1 MRDFYEA
8 NKGALRTAII
18 MILITLVVLIIT
30 SVINNFR
37 NATTPKKVLDA
48 LAKSY
53 YEETFHPS
61 VMKNNSTG
69 YAAVLAK
76 YEKNGIKMSIKN
88 FMSLYKDIDFEIFT
102 KGKYASCDL
111 DLTYVIIYPKSPY
124 GVEDYTL
131 KEEVYCD
138 VGVAQEESGEKDT
151 NKTETTPSEGKGEK
165 NE

>member
-8 NKGALRTAII
+8 NKGALKTAII
-18 MILITLVVLIIT
+18 MIILTLVILVIT
-30 SVINNFR
+30 SVIDNFR

-53 YEETFHPS
+53 YEETFHPT
-61 VMKNNSTG
+61 VVENNSTSF
-69 YAAVLAK
+69 ATVLAK
-76 YEKNGIKMSIKN
+76 YEKDGIKMSIKN
-88 FMSLYKDIDFEIFT
+88 FMTLYKDIDFDIFN

-131 KEEVYCD
+131 KEEVYCN
-138 VGVAQEESGEKDT
+138 VGSVVEEDGKKDT
-151 NKTETTPSEGKGEK
+151 NPTETTPSEGKGEK
-165 NE
+165 